1 MSFPGLISLVTRS
14 VKSKVRIESSYF
26 SLWYVRMGWGLLPRL
41 IDANPHTTQP
51 NNTTQKQDVRRT
63 FVAPGPKAK
72 EGAKEPRLVAGE
84 VMAYFTR
91 LGYQVAEN
99 AGGTVT

>member
-1 MSFPGLISLVTRS
+1 
-14 VKSKVRIESSYF
+14 
-26 SLWYVRMGWGLLPRL
+26 MGKELPRSRPTS
-41 IDANPHTTQP
+41 NPRPPPPPTPIHLTHTAT
-51 NNTTQKQDVRRT
+51 KKDVRRT

-84 VMAYFTR
+84 VMAYFTQ